1 MPWKLEEP
9 AGEVEEE
16 ERRRRMESRGKE
28 IRGVRGQ
35 TLLEICIT
43 TPKERKGRGRA
54 RGRAG

>member
-9 AGEVEEE
+9 AGEVEE